1 MQELL
6 DLGESV
12 GTQSRGL
19 SQDLINFVT
28 TYVEHVMNICHL
40 ELTNLLTKHILL
52 VIG

>member
-28 TYVEHVMNICHL
+28 AYVKQVMNICHL
-40 ELTNLLTKHILL
+40 ELTNLLTKHTLL